1 MKLLFNSF
9 FVAAVGMSFIHSLG
23 IKSTFSRRVFSRSL
37 ANVLRVY
44 SSVSEHSS
52 PPSTVSEHNVLEEN
66 DKEKWVEYMIEF
78 RGTQSEFRLNE
89 FRDAYKYVMK
99 GNETNKMKEE
109 SELEF
114 ATVIADVLELSI
126 PVCAYVRLP
135 NESIAVAV
143 TKRCALVRR

>member
-1 MKLLFNSF
+1 M
-9 FVAAVGMSFIHSLG
+9 
-23 IKSTFSRRVFSRSL
+23 
-37 ANVLRVY
+37 
-44 SSVSEHSS
+44 
-52 PPSTVSEHNVLEEN
+52 SEHNVLEEN